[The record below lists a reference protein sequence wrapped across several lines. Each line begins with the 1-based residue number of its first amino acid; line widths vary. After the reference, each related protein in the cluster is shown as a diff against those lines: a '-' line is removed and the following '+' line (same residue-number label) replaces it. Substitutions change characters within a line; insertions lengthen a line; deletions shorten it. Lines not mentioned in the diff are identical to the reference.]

1 MSPRTSPTVRSSR
14 ILIVD
19 DEPSIGKIVAS
30 ILAAEGH
37 ETRVVT
43 NGFECIDAVRAE
55 PFDLL
60 LLDVGMPEMDG
71 FQVCEALAVHQRER
85 RLPIILLTGRTD
97 LETRVSGMHHGVT
110 EYLTKPINRHEL
122 VARVRAQLHIVS
134 LSQQLDTI
142 ERNIHA
148 SPGARDLGQ

>member
-1 MSPRTSPTVRSSR
+1 MTPRPTRTHR

-19 DEPSIGKIVAS
+19 DEPSIGQIVAS

-97 LETRVSGMHHGVT
+97 LETRVNGMQHGVT

-122 VARVRAQLHIVS
+122 VARVRAQLHIVA
-134 LSQQLDTI
+134 LTQQLDTI

-148 SPGARDLGQ
+148 TPGGRDFRS

>member
-1 MSPRTSPTVRSSR
+1 MSTPPTRPHR

-19 DEPSIGKIVAS
+19 DDAAIGQIVAS
-30 ILAAEGH
+30 ILTAEGY

-43 NGFECIDAVRAE
+43 SGFACIDAVRSE

-71 FQVCEALAVHQRER
+71 FQVCEALAVHQPEP

-134 LSQQLDTI
+134 LTEALDRV
-142 ERNIHA
+142 ERNINA
-148 SPGARDLGQ
+148 GPARDLRS

>member
-1 MSPRTSPTVRSSR
+1 MSRPLTRTAR

-19 DEPSIGKIVAS
+19 DEPSIGEIVAS
-30 ILAAEGH
+30 ILGREGY

-43 NGFECIDAVRAE
+43 NGFECVDLVIAE

-60 LLDVGMPEMDG
+60 LLDIGMPEMDG
-71 FQVCEALAVHQRER
+71 FQVCEALTVHQAAR

-110 EYLTKPINRHEL
+110 EFLTKPINRHEL
-122 VARVRAQLHIVS
+122 VARVRAQLHILS
-134 LSQQLDTI
+134 LTEQIETI
-142 ERNIHA
+142 ERNIHPNPL
-148 SPGARDLGQ
+148 SRDPRS

>member
-1 MSPRTSPTVRSSR
+1 MSARTPRIHR
-14 ILIVD
+14 ILVVD
-19 DEPSIGKIVAS
+19 DEPSIGQIVAS
-30 ILAAEGH
+30 ILAADGH

-71 FQVCEALAVHQRER
+71 FQVCEALAVHQPER

-122 VARVRAQLHIVS
+122 VARVRAQLHILS
-134 LSQQLDTI
+134 LTEQLDTI
-142 ERNIHA
+142 ERNIHT
-148 SPGARDLGQ
+148 SPRDRNLRS

>member
-1 MSPRTSPTVRSSR
+1 MSPRPTRTHRV
-14 ILIVD
+14 LIAD
-19 DEPSIGKIVAS
+19 DEPSIGQIVAS

-43 NGFECIDAVRAE
+43 NGFACIDAVRAE

-97 LETRVSGMHHGVT
+97 LETRVNGMHHGVT

-122 VARVRAQLHIVS
+122 VARVRAQLHIVA
-134 LSQQLDTI
+134 LTQQLDTI

-148 SPGARDLGQ
+148 GQGTRDLRS

>member
-1 MSPRTSPTVRSSR
+1 MSPRTTPPLRRHRV
-14 ILIVD
+14 LIAD
-19 DEPSIGKIVAS
+19 DEPSIGQIVAQ

-71 FQVCEALAVHQRER
+71 FQVCEALAVHQAER

-97 LETRVSGMHHGVT
+97 LETRVNGMHHGVT

-134 LSQQLDTI
+134 LSQEIERI
-142 ERNIHA
+142 ERNIHGTPDA
-148 SPGARDLGQ
+148 REPGR

>member
-1 MSPRTSPTVRSSR
+1 MTRATPRTPR
-14 ILIVD
+14 ILIAD
-19 DEPSIGKIVAS
+19 DEANIGQIVAS
-30 ILAAEGH
+30 ILAAEGY

-43 NGFECIDAVRAE
+43 NGFECIDTVRAE
-55 PFDLL
+55 RFDLL

-71 FQVCEALAVHQRER
+71 FQVCEALAVHCPEP

-97 LETRVSGMHHGVT
+97 LEARVSGMHHGVT

-134 LSQQLDTI
+134 LTEQLDRI
-142 ERNIHA
+142 DRNIHTA
-148 SPGARDLGQ
+148 GVRSRDDDARS

>member
-1 MSPRTSPTVRSSR
+1 MSPRAASHPHR
-14 ILIVD
+14 ILIAD
-19 DEPSIGKIVAS
+19 DEPSIGQIVAS

-55 PFDLL
+55 RFDLL

-71 FQVCEALAVHQRER
+71 FQVCEALAVHQPER

-134 LSQQLDTI
+134 LTEQLETI
-142 ERNIHA
+142 EHNIRA
-148 SPGARDLGQ
+148 TPSDRPMRS